1 MRMDSEKLTQAFINI
16 MKNGMQAMEKG
27 GVLRIETHAFKDR
40 VSVVIS
46 DSGSGISPDQMDK
59 IFNYYYTTKE
69 KGVGLGLPI
78 AHRIIE
84 AHGGQLTV
92 ESKVGVGTKVTI
104 TLPILEKG

>member
-1 MRMDSEKLTQAFINI
+1 
-16 MKNGMQAMEKG
+16 MERG
-27 GVLRIETHAFKDR
+27 GILRIETHLFRDR
-40 VSVVIS
+40 VEVIIS
-46 DSGSGISPDQMDK
+46 DSGSGIPPEQMEK

-84 AHGGQLTV
+84 AHGGQLKV

-104 TLPILEKG
+104 TLPI